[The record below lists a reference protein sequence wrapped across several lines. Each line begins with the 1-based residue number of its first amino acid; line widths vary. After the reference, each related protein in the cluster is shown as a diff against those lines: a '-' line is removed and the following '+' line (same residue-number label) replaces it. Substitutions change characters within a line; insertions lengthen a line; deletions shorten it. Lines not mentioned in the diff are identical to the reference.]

1 MLKAFGVSI
10 NLKVRTYIG
19 FPGHKLHIVH
29 LDRGWK

>member
-19 FPGHKLHIVH
+19 FPGHKLHSSF
-29 LDRGWK
+29 G